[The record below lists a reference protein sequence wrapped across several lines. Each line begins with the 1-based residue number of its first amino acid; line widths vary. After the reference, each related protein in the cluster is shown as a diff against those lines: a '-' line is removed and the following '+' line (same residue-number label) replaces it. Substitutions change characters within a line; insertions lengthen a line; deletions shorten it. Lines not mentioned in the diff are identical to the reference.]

1 MLKWPASTSS
11 PPRSQGC
18 FIRGAVSHGAQ
29 ATDLPRP
36 GGSSG
41 PPISTFARRARPCR
55 ARIPVG
61 SESPRLHYDRSSTGP
76 WVVPLL
82 ITSLSA
88 NVTTLRSPPRRR
100 PAGGRRS
107 QETPCALGRSRDHG
121 IDETA
126 VTNVINKARQP
137 PLDGI
142 GALNRLQFVEAN
154 AGFRWI
160 HDLTV
165 QPISRGRRV
174 ARSTISGEKSA
185 EVLPVAA
192 PT

>member
-1 MLKWPASTSS
+1 MTAKDDLTGRAEMAGVDKLSATITGVFHSRRRLARGSGDRSASTW
-11 PPRSQGC
+11 R
-18 FIRGAVSHGAQ
+18 FIRSSNFHIRSPRQTVS
-29 ATDLPRP
+29 
-36 GGSSG
+36 SKE
-41 PPISTFARRARPCR
+41 
-55 ARIPVG
+55 IPVG

-137 PLDGI
+137 P
-142 GALNRLQFVEAN
+142 
-154 AGFRWI
+154 
-160 HDLTV
+160 
-165 QPISRGRRV
+165 
-174 ARSTISGEKSA
+174 
-185 EVLPVAA
+185 
-192 PT
+192 